1 MIPSMIAKKVL
12 PYLLEPLS
20 RWIFKSFPGI
30 NKLSHLVKY
39 MEEDNEADIACKQL
53 ADEIDTTNNK
63 LDNLNDLVAGLKK
76 QIKELKNGNK

>member
-1 MIPSMIAKKVL
+1 MLPSMIAKKVL

-39 MEEDNEADIACKQL
+39 MEEDNEADKLIKLLKKENELLRNGQEQL
-53 ADEIDTTNNK
+53 ADEID
-63 LDNLNDLVAGLKK
+63 VLKK
-76 QIKELKNGNK
+76 KFKELENGK